1 MAIIT
6 FHCFC
11 LRNRTQIVDSFKLL
25 VLILYMMPWTM
36 VVKFGISASCLF
48 DISHFRKIGRTLLG
62 TIHLSGQL
70 VPSVLEWVGLSQEK
84 FDDFS

>member
-25 VLILYMMPWTM
+25 VLNLYMMPWTM
-36 VVKFGISASCLF
+36 VVTFGISASCLF
-48 DISHFRKIGRTLLG
+48 AILFYKKWKNPFGYQPLIRTTGTFRARMGRVIRRG
-62 TIHLSGQL
+62 I
-70 VPSVLEWVGLSQEK
+70 
-84 FDDFS
+84 